1 MIYFPRESQRINP
14 VARWILVVLLTAA
27 TVLIIFGPVKLLPPP
42 PLDEI
47 AEKVILGINAEREEL
62 GVQPLIVN
70 EHLMLVARW
79 RSEDMV
85 AGDYFSHDPPPGH
98 STLDELIARLGYDWQ
113 YRPVENIAA
122 VRPLLSASAD
132 PFLVVD
138 TWRDSPGHWRWA
150 MSPYQVM
157 TGVGV
162 AVADDGTV
170 IATQL
175 FWGENS
181 APPNA
186 YEHNRDMP

>member
-1 MIYFPRESQRINP
+1 MIYFPRKSQRISP
-14 VARWILVVLLTAA
+14 VIAWMLTVLLT
-27 TVLIIFGPVKLLPPP
+27 TVIIFGPAKLLPPP
-42 PLDEI
+42 PPDEI
-47 AEKVILGINAEREEL
+47 AEKVILGVNAEREEL

-98 STLDELIARLGYDWQ
+98 PTLEELMARLGYDWQ
-113 YRPVENIAA
+113 YKPVENIAA
-122 VRPLLSASAD
+122 VRPLLSAGAD

-138 TWRDSPGHWRWA
+138 TWHDSPGHWRWA

-162 AVADDGTV
+162 ALEDDGTV

-181 APPNA
+181 TPPNA
-186 YEHNRDMP
+186 YEHNRDVP